1 MLKQNR
7 SDCAEYLF
15 SRSKDDGIPD
25 DMARLLEESFKIYVA
40 AFESKTPPKAK
51 TVKAR

>member
-1 MLKQNR
+1 MFKQYR

-40 AFESKTPPKAK
+40 AFESKAPSKAE
-51 TVKAR
+51 TVEAG